1 MENVKRIDHN
11 LGPLFWIKLNMLNI
25 PLQTLAFAAKYNYR
39 L

>member
-11 LGPLFWIKLNMLNI
+11 LGPLFWINLNMFNI
-25 PLQTLAFAAKYNYR
+25 PPQTLAFAAKFNYQ